1 MECSVNQ
8 MASHLFNDG
17 NSQDPSWGWK
27 KISVFETYEEAG
39 IDMAETCCIFSAIKI
54 SDLILHYYVLENDD
68 LILADLIHLFFLC
81 RLSHDQLCVT
91 VCF

>member
-1 MECSVNQ
+1 MEIVKIQ
-8 MASHLFNDG
+8 VG
-17 NSQDPSWGWK
+17 GE

-68 LILADLIHLFFLC
+68 LIPADLIHLFFLC